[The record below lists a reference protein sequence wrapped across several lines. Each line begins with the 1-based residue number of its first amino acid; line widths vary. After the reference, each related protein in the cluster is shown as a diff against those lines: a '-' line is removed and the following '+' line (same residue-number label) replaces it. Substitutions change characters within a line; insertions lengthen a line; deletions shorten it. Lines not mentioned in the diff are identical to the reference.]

1 VKAIELI
8 EELIT
13 KKKGKI
19 LNKWMDSQ
27 KFSPEHHE
35 YLINDQDLR
44 VQSSKFLDEFI
55 KVFKNF
61 DIEDITSPEFQNAV
75 QPIRDLSMS
84 RASRGFSPTET
95 ASYLF
100 DLKNAILFVLD
111 DDLENHSDEVYPQ
124 LIELFRFLDKLVVI
138 SFEEYTQKHEEI
150 IKEQSEALLELSSPI
165 ISLWDNILAVPLI
178 GTLDS
183 KRTQM
188 VMEILLK
195 TIVETKSK
203 IAIIDI
209 TGVGVVDSQVANNLI
224 KTVMSVRLLGAEAL
238 ITGIRPEV
246 AQTIVNL
253 GVDLKNI
260 ITRSTLA
267 EGLVYAF
274 RELDINVLQGS

>member
-1 VKAIELI
+1 MELI

-95 ASYLF
+95 ASYIF

-111 DDLENHSDEVYPQ
+111 GDLEKHSEEVYPQ

-195 TIVETKSK
+195 TIVETRSK